1 MLISEIKYL
10 DKGKYSVIFDNDEEI
25 LLYRSE
31 IKDLGLEEGFALTEE
46 LYEHIIVD
54 VLGQRAKKR
63 AMHIL
68 EKRDKTEKQ
77 LRDKLKENHYPQK
90 SIDIAIDYV
99 KSFKYLDD
107 ERYCYNYISY
117 RIEKKSFQKLK
128 AELMTKGISKELID
142 ETYEELYQSSYTKN
156 QILGLLQK
164 KRYNDYSDDKD
175 KRRKIIQSILRK
187 GYTFSQIKA
196 VIDCNDLS
204 QDIEY

>member
-10 DKGKYSVIFDNDEEI
+10 DKGKYSVILDNDEEI

-31 IKDLGLEEGFALTEE
+31 IKDLGLEEGFTLTEE

-54 VLGQRAKKR
+54 VLGLRAKKR

-77 LRDKLKENHYPQK
+77 LRDKLTENHYPQK

-142 ETYEELYQSSYTKN
+142 ETYEELYQSSYTEN

>member
-10 DKGKYSVIFDNDEEI
+10 DKGKYSVILDNDEEI

-54 VLGQRAKKR
+54 VLGLRAKKR

-142 ETYEELYQSSYTKN
+142 ETYEELYQSSYTEN
-156 QILGLLQK
+156 QIRDLLQK
-164 KRYNDYSDDKD
+164 KRYNDYSHDKD

>member
-10 DKGKYSVIFDNDEEI
+10 DKGKYSVILDNDEEI

-54 VLGQRAKKR
+54 VLGLRAKKR

-77 LRDKLKENHYPQK
+77 LRDKLNENHYPQK

-142 ETYEELYQSSYTKN
+142 ETYEELYQSSYTEN
-156 QILGLLQK
+156 QIRDLLQK